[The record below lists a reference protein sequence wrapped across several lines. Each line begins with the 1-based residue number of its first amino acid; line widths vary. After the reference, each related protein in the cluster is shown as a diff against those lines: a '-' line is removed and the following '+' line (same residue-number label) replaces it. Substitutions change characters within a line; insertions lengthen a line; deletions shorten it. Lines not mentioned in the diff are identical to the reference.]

1 MDSSRL
7 VKILDAIN
15 NTYFPVD
22 KKQRPDFNFY
32 PFSLLKPIHDSI
44 VNVLTK
50 VSVETCY
57 NTT

>member
-1 MDSSRL
+1 M